1 MIAHID
7 ITGVRYT
14 LDDNTKK
21 YVNRKIG
28 RLDRFLPRHARK
40 SVTAEVVLQEVNRKN
55 GNNYECSVVLNLPG
69 KRLSAKDS
77 TVNMLAA
84 VDIVEEKLKQQLK
97 KYNDNRSRHTRK
109 HNLVGRMKRRLNL
122 STDISQE

>member
-1 MIAHID
+1 MITHID

-40 SVTAEVVLQEVNRKN
+40 TVKAEVVLSEVNRKN
-55 GNNYECSVVLNLPG
+55 GNNYECSVILNVPG
-69 KRLSAKDS
+69 KRLAAKDS

-97 KYNDNRSRHTRK
+97 KYNNNRSRHTRN
-109 HNLVGRMKRRLNL
+109 HNLIGRMKRRLNL
-122 STDISQE
+122 NADVIQD

>member
-1 MIAHID
+1 MITHID
-7 ITGVRYT
+7 ITGVRYE

-21 YVNRKIG
+21 YVNKKIG

-40 SVTAEVVLQEVNRKN
+40 TVKAEVVLEHVNRKN
-55 GNNYECSVVLNLPG
+55 GNSYECSVVIDLPG

-84 VDIVEEKLKQQLK
+84 VDIVEQKLKQQLS
-97 KYNDNRSRHTRK
+97 KYNDNRSRHQRN
-109 HNLVGRMKRRLNL
+109 HNLVGRLKRRLRIDANP
-122 STDISQE
+122 IVE